1 MKIFQKAGTF
11 QGNSKV
17 GTWIY
22 RIAVNASLNQLSK
35 RKSQFFNVNEE
46 VANNVSDFVHPGI
59 LLENK
64 EKSKILFQFINE
76 LPGAQKT
83 AFVLSLVEGL
93 PQKEVA
99 EIMETSVK
107 SVEGLLQ
114 RGKESLRKKIISDFP
129 EGIR

>member
-1 MKIFQKAGTF
+1 M
-11 QGNSKV
+11 
-17 GTWIY
+17 
-22 RIAVNASLNQLSK
+22 NASLNQLSK
-35 RKSQFFNVNEE
+35 RKSQHFKVNETE
-46 VANNVSDFVHPGI
+46 AQNQSDFVHPGI

-76 LPGAQKT
+76 LPETQKT

-93 PQKEVA
+93 PRQEVA
-99 EIMETSVK
+99 NIMEISLK

-129 EGIR
+129 EGFL